1 LNLRN
6 RHGAKFE
13 AFDRTCTMGSTP
25 LGTTSV

>member
-6 RHGAKFE
+6 RQGAKFE

-25 LGTTSV
+25 